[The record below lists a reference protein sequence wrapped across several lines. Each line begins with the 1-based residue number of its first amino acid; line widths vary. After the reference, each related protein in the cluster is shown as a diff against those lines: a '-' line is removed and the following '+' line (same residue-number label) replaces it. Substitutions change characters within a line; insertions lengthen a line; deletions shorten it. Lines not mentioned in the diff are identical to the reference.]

1 MLPSTF
7 KAIRTPTDLSNGAF
21 GGAFMDARVR
31 RCGSSFTGNAEPSLA
46 EVMGDPIVRGLMAR
60 DGVLPESLQG
70 LIDEIRGRL
79 R

>member
-7 KAIRTPTDLSNGAF
+7 KAARTPASLRNSPL
-21 GGAFMDARVR
+21 GGSLNDARLR
-31 RCGSSFTGNAEPSLA
+31 RCGSAFIGNTEPPLA
-46 EVMGDPIVRGLMAR
+46 EVMGDPIIRGLMAR